1 MYNFVVG
8 TTPLTSVVTNRFGKG
23 VTETF
28 TLTVTPDLVTR
39 DIVKGTINDT
49 QTISDATF
57 TLAPGLTKA
66 DSFTTLETVLID
78 QQKFFGDS
86 LADQVDT
93 LIVVALNTN
102 TKYTML
108 PNQITTQSDSGYVVL
123 NSYTDGSYFS
133 AQYVNNRDA
142 TFSS

>member
-1 MYNFVVG
+1 M
-8 TTPLTSVVTNRFGKG
+8 T
-23 VTETF
+23 
-28 TLTVTPDLVTR
+28 
-39 DIVKGTINDT
+39 
-49 QTISDATF
+49 DANF
-57 TLAPGLTKA
+57 TLAPGLTKS
-66 DSFTTLETVLID
+66 DSFTTLESILID
-78 QQKFFGDS
+78 QEKFFADS
-86 LADQVDT
+86 LAEQEDT